1 MRVSEMVLSPP
12 CCFAFV
18 SSRLS
23 FKESAYILS
32 PWERDGYASAKKVS
46 DFFSLGVF
54 FFPS

>member
-1 MRVSEMVLSPP
+1 MVLSPP